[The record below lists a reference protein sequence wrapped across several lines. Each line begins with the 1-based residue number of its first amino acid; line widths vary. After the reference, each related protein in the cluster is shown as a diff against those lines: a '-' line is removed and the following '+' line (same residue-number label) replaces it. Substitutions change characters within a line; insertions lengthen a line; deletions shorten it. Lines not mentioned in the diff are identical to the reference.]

1 MAWLALAAL
10 MALRPAPAAGPELT
24 AGEAVRVDLAR
35 RQLVVRSVDPPRET
49 AFLVDA
55 CRTRMSWGGRAVGLE
70 TVRPGEWVLVASEP
84 AGAQRLAVLVKVGA
98 ARPRPGPRRPPSS

>member
-1 MAWLALAAL
+1 MAWLALAAF
-10 MALRPAPAAGPELT
+10 MALRPAPAAGPELI

-35 RQLVVRSVDPPRET
+35 RQLVVRTVAPARET
-49 AFLVDA
+49 AFLVDPA
-55 CRTRMSWGGRAVGLE
+55 RTRVSWGGRVVGLE
-70 TVRPGEWVLVASEP
+70 GVRPGEWVLVAYEP